1 MKAWRWYAFGDFRLE
16 EEPMPVT
23 KPGWVLLKVRVAQ
36 ASVTDAQRA
45 MGFHTGDI
53 GLIQGLIEKYAPIK
67 LFGHELCAE
76 VIEPGPGVKAFKP
89 GDRVA
94 AMSTAPCHECPACLS
109 GHPEYCRKALLLG
122 RHIPGGFA
130 EYVALP
136 ADILVNLPPSVNDN
150 EGASIQPASESV
162 SGVAAADIKMG
173 DRVAVLGQGCM
184 GNYVMQIA
192 NYSGAGKVICTDVRD
207 EALKLSR
214 DLGAHVVIDARQG
227 DVVKEIIE
235 ATDGVGADV
244 VFECAGGEPK
254 AGLAGTRTLS
264 AAFEA
269 VREGGTVVQIA
280 FFDADV
286 NLDLNRLRR
295 KGIRYIFL
303 PPPSAKLLQHTVD
316 LVATGKLKLTPLI
329 THVLQGLDKVP
340 QAIDMSLNKGK
351 YQLMNPAQVVVSEG
365 KL

>member
-16 EEPMPVT
+16 EEPMPAV
-23 KPGWVLLKVRVAQ
+23 KPGWVLLQVRVAQ

-45 MGFHTGDI
+45 MGYHTGDI
-53 GLIQGLIEKYAPIK
+53 ELIRGLIEKYAPIK

-76 VIEPGPGVKAFKP
+76 VVDLSPEVKNFRV

-109 GHPEYCRKALLLG
+109 GRPEYCRNGQLLG

-136 ADILVNLPPSVNDN
+136 ADILVKLPSSVDDN

-162 SGVAAADIKMG
+162 SGVGAAGLKMG

-184 GNYVMQIA
+184 GNYIMQIA
-192 NYSGAGKVICTDVRD
+192 NYSGAGKTITSDVRD
-207 EALKLSR
+207 EALKLSK
-214 DLGAHVVIDARQG
+214 DLGADVVIDARKG
-227 DVVKEIIE
+227 NVEKAIIE
-235 ATDGVGADV
+235 ATDGIGADI
-244 VFECAGGEPK
+244 VFECAGGELK
-254 AGLAGTRTLS
+254 AGLAGVRALPT
-264 AAFEA
+264 AFEA

-280 FFDADV
+280 FYESDV
-286 NLDLNRLRR
+286 NINLNRLRR

-303 PPPSAKLLQHTVD
+303 PPPSRKLLQHTVD
-316 LVATGKLKLTPLI
+316 LVATGKLKLKPLI
-329 THVLQGLDKVP
+329 THVLDGLDKVP
-340 QAIDMSLNKGK
+340 EAIEMSLNKGK
-351 YQLMNPAQVVVSEG
+351 YRLMNPAQVVVSRG
-365 KL
+365 K

>member
-16 EEPMPVT
+16 DEPMPQP
-23 KPGWVLLKVRVAQ
+23 KAGWVTLKVRVAQ

-53 GLIQGLIEKYAPIK
+53 ELIKNLIEKNAPIK
-67 LFGHELCAE
+67 LFGHELCGE
-76 VIEPGPGVKAFKP
+76 IVELGPGVKNFKI

-94 AMSTAPCHECPACLS
+94 AMSTAPCHDCPACLS
-109 GHPEYCRKALLLG
+109 GRPEYCRKALLLG

-136 ADILVNLPPSVNDN
+136 TDILVKLPPAVDDN
-150 EGASIQPASESV
+150 QGASIQPASESV
-162 SGVAAADIKMG
+162 SGVFAADIKMG
-173 DRVAVLGQGCM
+173 DRVAVLGQGVM
-184 GNYVMQIA
+184 GNYITQIA
-192 NYSGAGKVICTDVRD
+192 NVSGAGKTIVTDIRD
-207 EALKLSR
+207 EALKFSR
-214 DLGAHVVIDARQG
+214 DLGADVVIDARNG
-227 DVVKEIIE
+227 DVEKQVID

-254 AGLAGTRTLS
+254 AGLSGVRTLS
-264 AAFEA
+264 TAFDV

-280 FFDADV
+280 FFDSDV
-286 NLDLNRLRR
+286 NLNLNRLRR

-303 PPPSAKLLQHTVD
+303 PPPSHKLLQHTVD
-316 LVATGKLKLTPLI
+316 LVATGRLKLTPLI
-329 THVLQGLDKVP
+329 THVLEGLDKVP

-351 YQLMNPAQVVVSEG
+351 YKLMNPAQVVVSKG
-365 KL
+365 

>member
-16 EEPMPVT
+16 EEPMPMA
-23 KPGWVLLKVRVAQ
+23 KQGWVLLKVRVAQ

-53 GLIQGLIEKYAPIK
+53 ELIRGLIEKFAPVK

-76 VIEPGPGVKAFKP
+76 VVEMGPGVKKFEV

-109 GHPEYCRKALLLG
+109 GHPEYCRNGLLLG

-136 ADILVNLPPSVNDN
+136 ADILVKLPPSVNDN

-162 SGVAAADIKMG
+162 SGVAAADLKMG
-173 DRVAVLGQGCM
+173 DKVVVLGQGCM
-184 GNYVMQIA
+184 GNYIMQIA
-192 NYSGAGKVICTDVRD
+192 NYSGAGKVICTDVRS
-207 EALKLSR
+207 EALTFSN
-214 DLGAHVVIDARQG
+214 DLGADVVIDARQG
-227 DVVKEIIE
+227 GIE
-235 ATDGVGADV
+235 KAILDATDGVGADI

-254 AGLAGTRTLS
+254 AGLAGVRTLS
-264 AAFEA
+264 TAFEV

-303 PPPSAKLLQHTVD
+303 PPPSPKLLQHTVD

-329 THVLQGLDKVP
+329 SHVLEGLDKVP

-351 YQLMNPAQVVVSEG
+351 YKLMNPAQVVVS
-365 KL
+365 KAQ

>member
-16 EEPMPVT
+16 EEPMPVV
-23 KPGWVLLKVRVAQ
+23 KPGWVLLKIRVAQ

-53 GLIQGLIEKYAPIK
+53 ELIRGLIEKYRPIK

-76 VIEPGPGVKAFKP
+76 VIEVSPGVKNVKP

-94 AMSTAPCHECPACLS
+94 AMSTAPCHECPSCLS
-109 GHPEYCRKALLLG
+109 GHPEWCRKGLLLG
-122 RHIPGGFA
+122 RHIPGGFN
-130 EYVALP
+130 EYVVLP
-136 ADILVNLPPSVNDN
+136 ADILVKLPPSVSDN

-173 DRVAVLGQGCM
+173 DRVVVLGQGCM
-184 GNYVMQIA
+184 GNYITQIA
-192 NYSGAGKVICTDVRD
+192 NVSGAGKVITTDVRD
-207 EALKLSR
+207 EALKLSK
-214 DLGAHVVIDARQG
+214 DMGADVVIDARKG
-227 DVVKEIIE
+227 NTEKEVLD
-235 ATDGVGADV
+235 ATEGAGADV

-254 AGLAGTRTLS
+254 AGLAGVKTLS
-264 AAFEA
+264 TAFEV

-286 NLDLNRLRR
+286 SLDLNRLRR
-295 KGIRYIFL
+295 KGIRYVFL
-303 PPPSAKLLQHTVD
+303 PPPRHKLLQHTVD

-329 THVLQGLDKVP
+329 THVLDGLDKVP
-340 QAIDMSLNKGK
+340 QAIEMSLNKGK
-351 YQLMNPAQVVVSEG
+351 YKLMNPAQVIVSTG
-365 KL
+365 